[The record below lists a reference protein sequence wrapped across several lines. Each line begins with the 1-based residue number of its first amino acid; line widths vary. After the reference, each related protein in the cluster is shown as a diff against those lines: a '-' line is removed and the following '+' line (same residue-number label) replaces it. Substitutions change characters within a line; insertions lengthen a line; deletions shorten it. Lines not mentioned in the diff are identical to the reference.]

1 MSDDARKIDLDVEIP
16 VPADQVWKALT
27 DATELTRWF
36 PPDARVTP
44 GPGGAIFI
52 SWGGAWSSDLKIDAW
67 EEGRRL
73 RLVEE
78 RPSFGADGQQTERP
92 PVLLW
97 LEYELSTAGGG
108 ASTRLR
114 LVHSGFGHGA
124 DWDDEVEA
132 TRAGWVFELRSL
144 RHYLTRHPGTPR
156 QLAWA
161 TRTTDVPPGE
171 AWTRLTGGLLTS
183 SLAAARPGDRYESR
197 TVFGEALSG
206 EVLGHRPGELYA
218 TVEPLHDGLFRMG
231 AERLGGRTLVQAGF
245 SLWGLGR
252 GVGDRLRAE
261 TQGVVDELFPG

>member
-1 MSDDARKIDLDVEIP
+1 MSDEARTIELGVEIP
-16 VPADQVWKALT
+16 APADQVWKALT

-52 SWGGAWSSDLKIDAW
+52 SWGGAWSSELRIDAW

-78 RPSFGADGQQTERP
+78 RPAFGADGQPTGRS

-97 LEYELSTAGGG
+97 LEYELAPGDHA

-144 RHYLTRHPGTPR
+144 RHYLTRHRGISR

-161 TRTTDVPPGE
+161 VRSTDVPPGE
-171 AWTRLTGGLLTS
+171 AWPRLTGGLLTS
-183 SLAAARPGDRYESR
+183 SLAAARPGDRYEAR
-197 TVFGEALSG
+197 TVFGQALSG
-206 EVLGHRPGELYA
+206 EVLGSRPGELYA
-218 TVEPLHDGLFRMG
+218 TVEPLGDGLFRMG
-231 AERLGGRTLVQAGF
+231 AEPLGGRTFLQAGF
-245 SLWGLGR
+245 SLWGVER
-252 GVGDRLRAE
+252 EVGDRLRAE
-261 TQGVVDELFPG
+261 TQAVLDALFPR

>member
-1 MSDDARKIDLDVEIP
+1 MSEGTRRIELDVEIP
-16 VPADQVWKALT
+16 APAGQVWNALT
-27 DATELTRWF
+27 DASELTRWF

-52 SWGGAWSSDLKIDAW
+52 SWGGAWSSELKIDAW

-78 RPSFGADGQQTERP
+78 RPAYGADGQPTDRP

-114 LVHSGFGHGA
+114 LVHSGFGHGG

-144 RHYLTRHPGTPR
+144 RHYLTRHRGTSR

-161 TRTTDVPPGE
+161 MRTTDVPPDE
-171 AWTRLTGGLLTS
+171 AWTRLAGGLLTT
-183 SLAAARPGDRYESR
+183 SLAAARPGDRYETR
-197 TVFGEALSG
+197 MVFGDALAG
-206 EVLGHRPGELYA
+206 EMLANRPGELYA

-245 SLWGLGR
+245 SLWGLPSER
-252 GVGDRLRAE
+252 GERLRRE
-261 TQGVVDELFPG
+261 TQGVVDALFAG